1 MPTPVEIYVNADR
14 SLSAEWSPPQSP
26 LPLFGGR
33 AVPSVPAALGTDL
46 GVIKTLI
53 WLRHKQSRL
62 PVRGPKPALCSSFF
76 FFPFFFLLLLSIFR
90 IPCAGF
96 WWQDPLLCRVYFGSA
111 PMGSE
116 RGCHPAGARGR
127 VVTGRGR
134 GAPREA
140 GTGKNGSFSTP

>member
-33 AVPSVPAALGTDL
+33 AVPSVLAALGTDL

-62 PVRGPKPALCSSFF
+62 SIRGLKPALCSRFF
-76 FFPFFFLLLLSIFR
+76 FFFLSIFAS
-90 IPCAGF
+90 PVLG
-96 WWQDPLLCRVYFGSA
+96 FGSRTLSLA
-111 PMGSE
+111 AFTSGAFLWGRSGAATP
-116 RGCHPAGARGR
+116 RGHGA
-127 VVTGRGR
+127 VL
-134 GAPREA
+134 
-140 GTGKNGSFSTP
+140 